1 MDYSRLRAA
10 ALRDGEDEEAV
21 TVDTRALID
30 KVLARY
36 SGEWTTLREL
46 IQNAADAQAKT
57 VSVKWET
64 LPSTQVP
71 LPNTTSRSEILKHTL
86 SNHTLRRL
94 VVQNDGQPFTKT
106 DWGRLKR
113 IAEGNPDETKIGAF
127 GVGFYSVFADCEE
140 PFVSSGNEAMAFYWK
155 GNALFTKKSQIP
167 ADQATHHT
175 TFVLDYRNTTTPLPN
190 LLSVSQF
197 LATSL
202 TFVALEHIEFWID
215 DYQILSLKK
224 KSSPSVEL
232 PLPRDLEART
242 KDGLMKVTSV
252 DRTSTQIDASYMAA
266 IGWKPQATASTT
278 KNESY
283 GAPETPSLRSFFA
296 RLTSSASQAGI
307 RTKAQHE
314 ENAAQVTIS
323 EDVTKLSSSTIFL
336 RATSA
341 SIRTSVASS
350 FASELERATKKPP
363 PKTTKIAIL
372 TSSYDETQASQEAA
386 TSGALGKATDVFASV
401 LPNKKPGGRIFIGFP
416 TMQTTGAGLHI
427 SAPSVIP
434 TVEREAIDLNA
445 RWVRTWNLEILRAA
459 GIITR
464 LAFANEM
471 SDLSSRIK
479 QVMAKET
486 KFSPAVIAK
495 FMPEALHIHKT
506 FTFEDSTPS
515 GQVGQIIEEAFW
527 MCFKKA
533 SIETYSTRGVLQT
546 VDVRIASDEMGKFV
560 NSIPVVPEEMKGVP
574 FVKKLIDFGLVSHI
588 TVTDVKKELETKAM
602 NKVQLMNFISWAGKK
617 SLSGE
622 LDPGSRSALLEVAV
636 GTMSDDGEQG
646 EIIALGSIRNHLI
659 ANRIPANLPIPPTT
673 IPHALTANSQ
683 QAELR
688 ALGWEPLEILPW
700 LRFLLDTNSSRPEE
714 QNLTQSSKF
723 AIQILTVLAKNFENS
738 SPNARTTIVS
748 LLQANTV
755 VPTKQG
761 MRKPTESFFPIVKLF
776 DDLPV
781 IQGCEKIKEKFLV
794 TIGVRKTVDLETI
807 FTRLLNASGEG
818 HQKWSHMELIKYL
831 ASVRED
837 IPGEDLSK
845 LKQTRFCPAEAGPK
859 GMESTKGTTTLYK
872 VSELFEPKDSL
883 RALRLPILQWPGP
896 PGSYRPGGPE
906 ARFINSL
913 GLRPYPSVPE
923 LVELMS
929 GNDESLRVS
938 SMTYFLANHQ
948 INGYGSFQ
956 LGGSPKA
963 IMPLQGSTR
972 LVPPSQCFYN
982 PRASILGFNILRKD
996 LHDHAIKFG
1005 VARDPPM
1012 VDCVNRLLASR
1023 PQDHQNAVALFSYF
1037 ASRITEL
1044 GENTL
1049 VKLRNASIVPITRT
1063 TRSSEKS
1070 TSSMTHVSPSRVYLG
1085 ASTTYGDIFDFVDFG
1100 PEANAFLFQCG
1111 AKSEPTKL
1119 EVAQMA
1125 CSEPARLLGVLQSSE
1140 KYLDLLKSL
1149 AEASPTLHRDK
1160 ELWRKMRTAPFL
1172 LAYKELAPPKGK
1184 SDDLGEEDEPI
1195 RQYQLASAG
1204 QIVILDDIISYR
1216 LFKDRLICAPEEDA
1230 LEEFYLALGAQKL
1243 SSIVQEEVRI
1253 GPHSDKQKA
1262 ALSLRKHVVERS
1274 KIFLF
1279 EYTNYRRDAIK
1290 HDVKWLDKNLTVHIV
1305 RSVAL
1310 RRTLKGQ
1317 YQTHTEKRSAA
1328 SEKTSN
1334 GWVLYVSDESKPDMY
1349 QVGQAICQML
1359 LNRPNQQAY
1368 LFFEPFLTLD
1378 LYGLR
1383 NRGYNVDR
1391 ILRAKAAEARIAEE
1405 ERRKALEEEQRQIK
1419 EREEQWGAEAKA
1431 AEAAREATRIPEPL
1445 GPTMPG
1451 SWDSPE
1457 ETKRSPE
1464 QQARKSRGLF
1474 ANIGRRLGFESDQH
1488 EDESHKELDKFLDK
1502 PKEIEAPG
1510 GSSSK
1515 PGKKPQQDE
1524 GRVTSPAL
1532 VQQNLLNAIKST
1544 RAYGSDSV
1552 FSEPTVNEVK
1562 EQATYCDKTPANNI
1576 TFIAETSNGM
1586 KIFFSKDIKD
1596 PGSFL
1601 SKHLNNL
1608 NVFSSMLI
1616 EVGNT
1621 YSMSPKVLHIFY
1633 DEAGG
1638 TIAFNTG
1645 GSIFCNFRFFLQ
1657 LHAAQIAGGSGQ
1669 AKAEAATW
1677 WWVVLAHE
1685 LAHNLVSLHNADH
1698 SYYTESFIQQY
1709 FPKIVARA
1717 VQWTANAG
1725 SRSETPTIAPPPS
1738 GAPPPYPVS
1747 SGWIW
1752 KITTS
1757 PFGNER
1763 SHSHSERTSPPRNL
1777 STLEFEYSTVNCPS
1791 WYTASPSGAFSKKG
1805 LGARFWQMGIE
1816 MRPFFNKSSLWVY
1829 PVYAAGGASFG
1840 YWLQGVDDRQTSTLQ
1855 ERKALLL
1862 EKRARKAERDA
1873 KAEA

>member
-266 IGWKPQATASTT
+266 IGWKPQATTSTT

-479 QVMAKET
+479 QVMAKES

-506 FTFEDSTPS
+506 FTFDDSTPS
-515 GQVGQIIEEAFW
+515 SQVGQIIEEAFW

-546 VDVRIASDEMGKFV
+546 VDVRIASDEMSKFV

-574 FVKKLIDFGLVSHI
+574 FVKKLIDFGLISHI

-700 LRFLLDTNSSRPEE
+700 LRFLLDTNSSRSEE

-723 AIQILTVLAKNFENS
+723 AIQILTVLSKNFENS

-807 FTRLLNASGEG
+807 FTRLLNASSEG

-896 PGSYRPGGPE
+896 PGSYRPGSPE

-929 GNDESLRVS
+929 GKDESLRVS
-938 SMTYFLANHQ
+938 SLTYFLANHQ
-948 INGYGSFQ
+948 INGY
-956 LGGSPKA
+956 
-963 IMPLQGSTR
+963 
-972 LVPPSQCFYN
+972 
-982 PRASILGFNILRKD
+982 
-996 LHDHAIKFG
+996 
-1005 VARDPPM
+1005 
-1012 VDCVNRLLASR
+1012 
-1023 PQDHQNAVALFSYF
+1023 F

-1044 GENTL
+1044 GENNL

-1149 AEASPTLHRDK
+1149 AEASSTLHRDK

-1184 SDDLGEEDEPI
+1184 SDDLEEEDEPI

-1243 SSIVQEEVRI
+1243 SSVVQEEVRI

-1290 HDVKWLDKNLTVHIV
+1290 HDVRWLDKNLTVHIV

-1349 QVGQAICQML
+1349 QIGQAICQML

-1445 GPTMPG
+1445 V
-1451 SWDSPE
+1451 SWIKP
-1457 ETKRSPE
+1457 
-1464 QQARKSRGLF
+1464 RK
-1474 ANIGRRLGFESDQH
+1474 
-1488 EDESHKELDKFLDK
+1488 
-1502 PKEIEAPG
+1502 IEASG
-1510 GSSSK
+1510 GSSSNT
-1515 PGKKPQQDE
+1515 GKKPQQDE

-1552 FSEPTVNEVK
+1552 FSEPKVNEVK
-1562 EQATYCDKTPANNI
+1562 EQATYCDKTPAQNI

-1586 KIFFSKDIKD
+1586 KIFFSKDVKD

-1657 LHAAQIAGGSGQ
+1657 LHAAQIEGRSGQ

-1709 FPKIVARA
+1709 FPKIVAKA

-1738 GAPPPYPVS
+1738 GAPPPYP
-1747 SGWIW
+1747 GQL
-1752 KITTS
+1752 
-1757 PFGNER
+1757 GR
-1763 SHSHSERTSPPRNL
+1763 S
-1777 STLEFEYSTVNCPS
+1777 
-1791 WYTASPSGAFSKKG
+1791 
-1805 LGARFWQMGIE
+1805 
-1816 MRPFFNKSSLWVY
+1816 
-1829 PVYAAGGASFG
+1829 
-1840 YWLQGVDDRQTSTLQ
+1840 
-1855 ERKALLL
+1855 LL
-1862 EKRARKAERDA
+1862 D
-1873 KAEA
+1873 

>member
-266 IGWKPQATASTT
+266 IGWKPQATTSTT

-515 GQVGQIIEEAFW
+515 SQVGQIIEEAFW

-546 VDVRIASDEMGKFV
+546 VDVRIASDEMSKFV

-574 FVKKLIDFGLVSHI
+574 FVKKLIDFGLISHI

-700 LRFLLDTNSSRPEE
+700 LRFLLDTNSSRSEE

-723 AIQILTVLAKNFENS
+723 AIQVLTVLSKNFENS

-807 FTRLLNASGEG
+807 FTRLLNASSEG

-896 PGSYRPGGPE
+896 PGSYRPGSPE

-929 GNDESLRVS
+929 GKDESLRVS

-972 LVPPSQCFYN
+972 L
-982 PRASILGFNILRKD
+982 
-996 LHDHAIKFG
+996 KFG

-1012 VDCVNRLLASR
+1012 VDCVNRLLASP
-1023 PQDHQNAVALFSYF
+1023 PQDHQNAVALYSYF

-1044 GENTL
+1044 GENNL

-1149 AEASPTLHRDK
+1149 AEASSTLHRDK

-1184 SDDLGEEDEPI
+1184 SDDLEEEDEPI

-1243 SSIVQEEVRI
+1243 SSVVHEEVRI

-1349 QVGQAICQML
+1349 QIGQAICQML

-1474 ANIGRRLGFESDQH
+1474 SNISRRLGFESDQH
-1488 EDESHKELDKFLDK
+1488 EDESHKELDKFLDR
-1502 PKEIEAPG
+1502 PREIEASG
-1510 GSSSK
+1510 GSSSNT
-1515 PGKKPQQDE
+1515 GKKPQQDE

-1552 FSEPTVNEVK
+1552 FSEPKVNEVK
-1562 EQATYCDKTPANNI
+1562 EQATYCDKTPAQNI

-1586 KIFFSKDIKD
+1586 KIFFSKDVKD

-1657 LHAAQIAGGSGQ
+1657 LHAAQIEGRSGQ

-1709 FPKIVARA
+1709 FPKIVAKA

-1738 GAPPPYPVS
+1738 GAPPPYP
-1747 SGWIW
+1747 GQL
-1752 KITTS
+1752 
-1757 PFGNER
+1757 GR
-1763 SHSHSERTSPPRNL
+1763 S
-1777 STLEFEYSTVNCPS
+1777 
-1791 WYTASPSGAFSKKG
+1791 
-1805 LGARFWQMGIE
+1805 
-1816 MRPFFNKSSLWVY
+1816 
-1829 PVYAAGGASFG
+1829 
-1840 YWLQGVDDRQTSTLQ
+1840 
-1855 ERKALLL
+1855 LL
-1862 EKRARKAERDA
+1862 D
-1873 KAEA
+1873 

>member
-71 LPNTTSRSEILKHTL
+71 LPSTTNRSDLLKHTL

-140 PFVSSGNEAMAFYWK
+140 PFVSSGSEAMAFYWK
-155 GNALFTKKSQIP
+155 GNALFTKKSQLP
-167 ADQATHHT
+167 ADQSTHHT

-202 TFVALEHIEFWID
+202 TFVALEEIEFWID
-215 DYQILSLKK
+215 DYQLLSLKK
-224 KSSPSVEL
+224 KSSPSVEM

-242 KDGLMKVTSV
+242 KDGLMRVTSV

-266 IGWKPQATASTT
+266 IGWKPQATAATT
-278 KNESY
+278 KTADSY
-283 GAPETPSLRSFFA
+283 GATTEAPSLRSFFA
-296 RLTSSASQAGI
+296 RLTSTASQAGI
-307 RTKAQHE
+307 RTKAQNE
-314 ENAAQVTIS
+314 ENAAQATIS
-323 EDVTKLSSSTIFL
+323 EDVTKLSTSTIFL

-341 SIRTSVASS
+341 NIRTSVQAS
-350 FASELERATKKPP
+350 FAAELERATKKPP
-363 PKTTKIAIL
+363 PKTTKLAIL
-372 TSSYDETQASQEAA
+372 TSSYDEAQASQDAA
-386 TSGALGKATDVFASV
+386 APGALGKATDVFASV
-401 LPNKKPGGRIFIGFP
+401 LPSKKPGGRIFIGFP

-445 RWVRTWNLEILRAA
+445 RWVRTWNVEILRAA

-479 QVMAKET
+479 QTMEKEP

-495 FMPEALHIHKT
+495 YMPEALHILKT
-506 FTFEDSTPS
+506 FTFGDSTPS

-527 MCFKKA
+527 ICFKKA
-533 SIETYSTRGVLQT
+533 SIETYSSRGVLQT
-546 VDVRIASDEMGKFV
+546 ADVRIASDEMSKFV
-560 NSIPVVPEEMKGVP
+560 DSIPVVPKEMKDVP
-574 FVKKLIDFGLVSHI
+574 FVKKLIDFGLISHI

-602 NKVQLMNFISWAGKK
+602 NKAQLINFISWAGKK

-646 EIIALGSIRNHLI
+646 EIIALGSIKNHLI
-659 ANRIPANLPIPPTT
+659 ANKIPANLPIPPTT
-673 IPHALTANSQ
+673 IPHALTANSH
-683 QAELR
+683 QAELM

-700 LRFLLDTNSSRPEE
+700 LRFLLETSAARSEE
-714 QNLTQSSKF
+714 ESLTRSPKF
-723 AIQILTVLAKNFENS
+723 AVQVLTVLSKNFENS
-738 SPNARTTIVS
+738 SAAARTTIVS

-755 VPTKQG
+755 IPTKQG
-761 MRKPTESFFPIVKLF
+761 MRKPMESFFPSVKLF

-781 IQGCEKIKEKFLV
+781 IQGCEKIKERFLV
-794 TIGVRKTVDLETI
+794 AVGVRKTVDLETI
-807 FTRLLNASGEG
+807 FARLLNASNEAG
-818 HQKWSHMELIKYL
+818 HQKWSHVELIKYL

-859 GMESTKGTTTLYK
+859 GMESTKGSETLYK
-872 VSELFEPKDSL
+872 VSELFEPKDTL
-883 RALRLPILQWPGP
+883 RALRLPVLQWPGP
-896 PGSYRPGGPE
+896 PGSYRPSSQE
-906 ARFINSL
+906 ARFLNSL

-923 LVELMS
+923 LVDMMS
-929 GNDESLRVS
+929 GKDEALRVPA
-938 SMTYFLANHQ
+938 MTYFLANHQ
-948 INGYGSFQ
+948 INGYGSFH
-956 LGGSPKA
+956 LGDSGKA
-963 IMPLQGSTR
+963 IMPLEGSAR

-982 PRASILGFNILRKD
+982 PRASILGFNILRRD
-996 LHDHAIKFG
+996 LHDHANKFG

-1012 VDCVNRLLASR
+1012 VECVNRLLAS
-1023 PQDHQNAVALFSYF
+1023 PPEDHRKAVVLFSYF
-1037 ASRITEL
+1037 ASRITEM
-1044 GENTL
+1044 GENNL
-1049 VKLRNASIVPITRT
+1049 VKLRNAPIVPISRT
-1063 TRSSEKS
+1063 SRSAEKPVT
-1070 TSSMTHVSPSRVYLG
+1070 TSAHVSPSRVYLG
-1085 ASTTYGDIFDFVDFG
+1085 TSSTYGDIFDFVDFG
-1100 PEANAFLFQCG
+1100 TEANTFLFQCG

-1119 EVAQMA
+1119 EVAHMA
-1125 CSEPARLLGVLQSSE
+1125 CTEPARLLGVLQSSE

-1149 AEASPTLHRDK
+1149 AEASTMLHRDK
-1160 ELWRKMRTAPFL
+1160 DLWRKMRTAPFL
-1172 LAYKELAPPKGK
+1172 LAYKELAAPKGK
-1184 SDDLGEEDEPI
+1184 SDDLEDEDEPI
-1195 RQYQLASAG
+1195 RQYQLASAS

-1230 LEEFYLALGAQKL
+1230 LEVFYLALGAQKL
-1243 SSIVQEEVRI
+1243 SSIVQEDIRI
-1253 GPHSDKQKA
+1253 GPHSDRQKA
-1262 ALSLRKHVVERS
+1262 ALSLRKHVIERS

-1279 EYTNYRRDAIK
+1279 EYANYRRDIIK
-1290 HDVKWLDKNLTVHIV
+1290 HDAKWLDKNLTVEIV

-1310 RRTLKGQ
+1310 KRSLKGQ
-1317 YQTHTEKRSAA
+1317 VQSHTEKRSAA
-1328 SEKTSN
+1328 SKRTSN
-1334 GWVLYVSDESKPDMY
+1334 GWILYVADEAKPDMY
-1349 QVGQAICQML
+1349 QIGQAICQML

-1368 LFFEPFLTLD
+1368 LFFEPFLMLD

-1383 NRGYNVDR
+1383 ARGYNVDR

-1405 ERRKALEEEQRQIK
+1405 ERRKALEEEQRQIQ
-1419 EREEQWGAEAKA
+1419 EREQQWTSKEHEAKA
-1431 AEAAREATRIPEPL
+1431 IEAAREATRVPEPL

-1457 ETKRSPE
+1457 DPRPPQN

-1474 ANIGRRLGFESDQH
+1474 SNLSRRFGFDTPEQSEDDSHQH
-1488 EDESHKELDKFLDK
+1488 LDKSLDK
-1502 PKEIEAPG
+1502 PKEGE
-1510 GSSSK
+1510 SSSGGA
-1515 PGKKPQQDE
+1515 PDAGKRPQKDE
-1524 GRVTSPAL
+1524 GKVTSPAV
-1532 VQQNLLNAIKST
+1532 VQQNLLNAVKST
-1544 RAYGSDSV
+1544 RAYGSNSV
-1552 FSEPTVNEVK
+1552 FSEPQVSEVK
-1562 EQATYCDKTPANNI
+1562 EQATYCDKKPAQNI
-1576 TFIAETSNGM
+1576 TFMAETGNGM
-1586 KIFFSKDIKD
+1586 KIFVSKDLTE
-1596 PGSFL
+1596 PSEFL
-1601 SKHLNNL
+1601 SKHINNI
-1608 NVFSSMLI
+1608 NVFSSLLT
-1616 EVGNT
+1616 EVGNV
-1621 YSMSPKVLHIFY
+1621 YSLSPKVLHIFY

-1657 LHAAQIAGGSGQ
+1657 LHAAQIEGARSGQ

-1677 WWVVLAHE
+1677 WWVVMAHE
-1685 LAHNLVSLHNADH
+1685 LAHNLVSVHNSDH
-1698 SYYTESFIQQY
+1698 SYYTSRPHLSAEPQRRPRSR
-1709 FPKIVARA
+1709 PRARTKPRENHSPLH
-1717 VQWTANAG
+1717 VRLPDGQL
-1725 SRSETPTIAPPPS
+1725 PTMVHRIAFWS
-1738 GAPPPYPVS
+1738 
-1747 SGWIW
+1747 I
-1752 KITTS
+1752 
-1757 PFGNER
+1757 FG
-1763 SHSHSERTSPPRNL
+1763 L
-1777 STLEFEYSTVNCPS
+1777 
-1791 WYTASPSGAFSKKG
+1791 A
-1805 LGARFWQMGIE
+1805 ARFWQIGIE
-1816 MRPFFNKSSLWVY
+1816 MRPFFNKSSLWAY

-1840 YWLQGVDDRQTSTLQ
+1840 YWLQGVDDRQTATLS
-1855 ERKALLL
+1855 ERKAILL
-1862 EKRARKAERDA
+1862 EKRARKAQRDA
-1873 KAEA
+1873 EAEA